1 MFKTSEKEH
10 EAKIRLTRM
19 AQSKGK
25 LNRQRLG
32 WVKKMGVL
40 LGVADN
46 VHKGQ
51 IGRNQKFYLHQAK
64 KNQKRH
70 RIRETKIQ
78 GEKSLNNYCHPN
90 IGKQ

>member
-40 LGVADN
+40 LGVEDN

-51 IGRNQKFYLHQAK
+51 IGRNQKLQLQ
-64 KNQKRH
+64 N
-70 RIRETKIQ
+70 ETQSK
-78 GEKSLNNYCHPN
+78 EKLQSA
-90 IGKQ
+90 